1 MKNKLYEKQNQ
12 MTEKEIDESVNSELN
27 QTEPGIFKERD
38 FINQINDLKN
48 DITFLLQDN
57 EEKEKKIKKYKTI
70 IKDMERQ
77 LNIFKNGKEN
87 EILDAI
93 KNESEQLKKEL
104 NKKDSEISSLITER
118 DGISKEKKRISS
130 KLEKMRKNIIQ
141 ISKKFEYQLACK
153 DKKSKF
159 VNDCNSKLFM
169 DLNNKNKIL
178 LEEIKKLNDMNIKLK
193 QEKFELENV
202 CLIQEK
208 KLQQY
213 EKNYILSR
221 SRGRSLLKS
230 KGISISQKCLF
241 PVNPIKDNNISTV
254 INFKSSL
261 KNHNSNIMTSIKDE
275 ERLPT
280 LK

>member
-1 MKNKLYEKQNQ
+1 
-12 MTEKEIDESVNSELN
+12 MTEKGNEENLSNVN
-27 QTEPGIFKERD
+27 QTEPVNFKEKD
-38 FINQINDLKN
+38 LINQINDLKN

-57 EEKEKKIKKYKTI
+57 EEKDRKIKRYKSIIIELENQINI
-70 IKDMERQ
+70 IK
-77 LNIFKNGKEN
+77 NGNEKELY
-87 EILDAI
+87 ELM
-93 KNESEQLKKEL
+93 KNESNKLRKEL
-104 NKKDSEISSLITER
+104 DKKDSEISNLITER

-130 KLEKMRKNIIQ
+130 KLEKMRNNIIQ
-141 ISKKFEYQLACK
+141 ISKQFESQLAYK
-153 DKKSKF
+153 EKKSKF

-178 LEEIKKLNDMNIKLK
+178 IEEIKKLNDMNNKLK
-193 QEKFELENV
+193 QDKFELENV

-261 KNHNSNIMTSIKDE
+261 KNQNSNIMTSIKDE

>member
-1 MKNKLYEKQNQ
+1 
-12 MTEKEIDESVNSELN
+12 MTEKDFDESVNSELN
-27 QTEPGIFKERD
+27 QTEPGIFKERE

-57 EEKEKKIKKYKTI
+57 EEKEKKIKRYKTI

-77 LNIFKNGKEN
+77 LNIYKNGNEN
-87 EILDAI
+87 EIFDVI
-93 KNESEQLKKEL
+93 KNESEQLKREL
-104 NKKDSEISSLITER
+104 NKKDSEISNLITER

-178 LEEIKKLNDMNIKLK
+178 IVEIKKLNEINNKLK
-193 QEKFELENV
+193 QEKFELENI
-202 CLIQEK
+202 CLMQEQKIQH
-208 KLQQY
+208 Y
-213 EKNYILSR
+213 ENRYILSKN
-221 SRGRSLLKS
+221 RGRSLLKS
-230 KGISISQKCLF
+230 KGISISQKYLF
-241 PVNPIKDNNISTV
+241 PINPIKENIISTV
-254 INFKSSL
+254 TYLKPSSKNPCSSTLSSL
-261 KNHNSNIMTSIKDE
+261 KD

-280 LK
+280 IK